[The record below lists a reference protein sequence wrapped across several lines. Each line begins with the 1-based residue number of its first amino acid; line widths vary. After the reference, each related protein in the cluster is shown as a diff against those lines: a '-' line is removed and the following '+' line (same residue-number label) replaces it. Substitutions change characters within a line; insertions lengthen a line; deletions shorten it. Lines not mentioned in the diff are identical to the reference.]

1 MGSYTDFGI
10 NCIVYLK
17 YIFENYLS
25 AYFLH
30 SLVALLA
37 NLKQQYVACVF
48 IHIFIFMGKS
58 FHPVKP
64 FLRPSPSSSK
74 AAA

>member
-30 SLVALLA
+30 SLAALLA
-37 NLKQQYVACVF
+37 NLKQTICCLCFHSYF
-48 IHIFIFMGKS
+48 HIYGEIFSSRKA
-58 FHPVKP
+58 FFEAKP
-64 FLRPSPSSSK
+64 III
-74 AAA
+74 